1 MKHIVTTS
9 SLLFAILVSQLCFSD
24 EQRNILSF
32 ENGTVLLEYSSEY
45 GGRASPKWIALGL
58 IDGTPSLGWSSKKD
72 QAAPHYFLFELPV
85 LSQLDAFVFDTS
97 QAELSKYQGIAAKE
111 IVVSVATDTRTGPY
125 RDILN
130 TSIEA
135 GKRDHKNLSSSVQA
149 RWVRVTINRNGGD
162 PAYTELMEI
171 EALGTPIGTAATLD
185 ISGGTF
191 ATNWNNFYLQI
202 KNGEIR
208 GCYDYDAGE
217 FDGALDGRFLNVNWR
232 ENGNQSGKAVLA
244 ITRDGTFLNG
254 FWYEKGELQGI
265 WFGPRI
271 NDADEPE
278 CAAKL
283 KVSKASKVER
293 ALNETGRAVLYGIR
307 FDHDSATLKS
317 ESVAVLEQ
325 LLKWLIAHP
334 SRNIK
339 LAGHTDWD
347 GSDAYNHDLSERR
360 AAAVLAWFVGRSI
373 ATSRLSSNGY
383 GESQP
388 VADNAS
394 PQGRSLN
401 RRVEV
406 RVLN

>member
-1 MKHIVTTS
+1 MKHIVTAA
-9 SLLFAILVSQLCFSD
+9 SLLFAILLSQLCFSD
-24 EQRNILSF
+24 EQRNVLSF

-58 IDGTPSLGWSSKKD
+58 IDGTPGLGWSSKKG
-72 QAAPHYFLFELPV
+72 QATPHYFLFELPV

-97 QAELSKYQGIAAKE
+97 QAEISKYKGIAAKE
-111 IVVSVATDTRTGPY
+111 IVVSVATDARAGPY
-125 RDILN
+125 RDVLKA
-130 TSIEA
+130 SIES
-135 GKRDHKNLSSSVQA
+135 GQRDHKKLFSSVQA

-162 PAYTELMEI
+162 AAYTELMEI
-171 EALGTPIGTAATLD
+171 EALGTPIGAATALD

-191 ATNWNNFYLQI
+191 ATNWDNFYLQI

-208 GCYDYDAGE
+208 GCYDYDDGE
-217 FDGALDGRFLNVNWR
+217 FDGALDGGFLNIDWR
-232 ENGNQSGKAVLA
+232 ERGKQTGKAVLA
-244 ITRDGTFLNG
+244 ITRDGSFLNG
-254 FWYEKGELQGI
+254 WWYEKGKLQGT
-265 WFGPRI
+265 WFGPRT
-271 NDADEPE
+271 NDANEPK

-283 KVSKASKVER
+283 NIRKVSKIES

-307 FDHDSATLKS
+307 FDHDSATLKP
-317 ESVAVLEQ
+317 ESVAALEQ
-325 LLKWLIAHP
+325 LLEWLIAHP
-334 SRNIK
+334 LRNINI
-339 LAGHTDWD
+339 AGHTDWD
-347 GSDAYNHDLSERR
+347 GADAYNQSLSERR

-373 ATSRLSSNGY
+373 ATSRLSSKGF

-388 VADNAS
+388 VADNVS